1 MNKDYNVDD
10 ILLEIKAKKSQQNH
24 QERPKQ
30 NPFTQ
35 PRPEYKASQD
45 IETLLRGT
53 KPQAEHAQPAAEA
66 VEQPAEKPAYQAQE
80 RQQAPFH
87 VNIPQEE
94 PAAYPSQTKEESF
107 RFRVQLEE
115 ERPEQKQ
122 EEGFRFNQE
131 PQPAQPRRTAVKE
144 EAPAKEKEAETG
156 GFHFTLND
164 DDGEPANID
173 VGVEYGKYFANIPKE
188 DPFDDDEAPYSFG
201 GRSSSG
207 RVLEETQEVSLRTG
221 AKPASKEPFKVNFD
235 FDDDMDAAPNGPQ
248 FETQEISQITGQV
261 SGFSSG
267 KNGIFPDEMME
278 EEPTGKRGLF
288 GRRKGEDYSQEPVDY
303 QEPEEE
309 SDLDDYTSSKD
320 KESVIRDMKM
330 IKAGL
335 IVRLGLMLVVFGVSL
350 YLALSATNPALNL
363 PKIIQP
369 EYHLREFMIANTV
382 VAAIGAVICS
392 NTVGGGL
399 LSLLRLK
406 ADTDALPSMA
416 VIATLIQ
423 GVCFIVKPDLL
434 EMATNTLENGTYE
447 ITTAVSLFFPA
458 AMLILFFN
466 IIGKLMIILRIQN
479 NFKLVASDRT
489 KYAVETLKNKSLLHE
504 LTKNLSMEE
513 DLVAYPVK
521 TKFLSNFLENSY
533 SEDRA
538 ESLSHVLSPVCILAG
553 IVISVLSYFFN
564 QNVAMAVSTFAA
576 VMCICAPFSSTIAAN
591 YPLLRLSNKMIPI
604 GGMVAGYSSVDN
616 FADTEGIVMKASDIF
631 PPENVILHGIKAFD
645 QGKIDSVILDAASVV
660 CSMNGMLT
668 GVFNKII
675 GSNRAML
682 RPVEN
687 VTYEDSMGLSAWVDG
702 KRVLIGN
709 RDLMLNHGVEVP
721 SNDYEMRYVK
731 DSKNIIYLSNSGELS
746 AMFVISYN
754 PNNDVMDELDKLV
767 DNGMSLIVETS
778 DPNITAEKIR
788 DAYDF
793 PIEQIQIMSAKVNS
807 AYQEL
812 TEEREKASS
821 QIGFMGSSKT
831 MIRAICDCITIKSA
845 IAKSVIIQMASLI
858 IGYGII
864 AVFALVGDL
873 SLITAVHIMLYQLLW
888 TFLVLFIPNLKKL

>member
-10 ILLEIKAKKSQQNH
+10 ILLEIKAKKSQQSR

-30 NPFTQ
+30 NPFAQ
-35 PRPEYKASQD
+35 PRPVQPKAPQDIDALLQGRAVAQPQQEIPKAAVPPVEKTPFQPDDEALGHLEAAPMEQKTVQAPNPVVMQEKDEIPPQQEEVFHFDSEKENPQGFAPQPTAVKAS
-45 IETLLRGT
+45 
-53 KPQAEHAQPAAEA
+53 
-66 VEQPAEKPAYQAQE
+66 
-80 RQQAPFH
+80 
-87 VNIPQEE
+87 EE
-94 PAAYPSQTKEESF
+94 PAPKSKEE
-107 RFRVQLEE
+107 
-115 ERPEQKQ
+115 
-122 EEGFRFNQE
+122 
-131 PQPAQPRRTAVKE
+131 
-144 EAPAKEKEAETG
+144 
-156 GFHFTLND
+156 GFHFTLKD
-164 DDGEPANID
+164 DEEEPQGID
-173 VGVEYGKYFANIPKE
+173 LGAEYSKYFANIPKGE
-188 DPFDDDEAPYSFG
+188 PFQEKPYSFG
-201 GRSSSG
+201 ESTLG
-207 RVLEETQEVSLRTG
+207 ETQEVPISSL
-221 AKPASKEPFKVNFD
+221 KPEQKEPFKVNFN
-235 FDDDMDAAPNGPQ
+235 FEDDPASPEPS
-248 FETQEISQITGQV
+248 FETQEIIQTGEPAGNKT
-261 SGFSSG
+261 S
-267 KNGIFPDEMME
+267 IFPDEMME
-278 EEPTGKRGLF
+278 EPKAKRRLF
-288 GRRKGEDYSQEPVDY
+288 GRRRDGEEGEDNQPQGAPHE
-303 QEPEEE
+303 EPEEN

-320 KESVIRDMKM
+320 KESVIRDMRM

-335 IVRLGLMLVVFGVSL
+335 LVRLAFMLIVFIVSL
-350 YLALSATNPALNL
+350 YLTLSATNPTLNL
-363 PKIIQP
+363 PKLIQP

-382 VAAIGAVICS
+382 TAAIGAIICS

-416 VIATLIQ
+416 VIASLVQ

-447 ITTAVSLFFPA
+447 ITMAASLFFPA

-466 IIGKLMIILRIQN
+466 VIGKLMIILRIQN
-479 NFKLVASDRT
+479 NFKLVASDRS

-521 TKFLSNFLENSY
+521 TRFLSNFLENSY
-533 SEDRA
+533 SEDKA

-553 IVISVLSYFFN
+553 VVISVLSYFFN
-564 QNVAMAVSTFAA
+564 QNVAAAVSTFAA
-576 VMCICAPFSSTIAAN
+576 TMCICAPLSSTIAAN
-591 YPLLRLSNKMIPI
+591 FPLLRLSNKMIPI
-604 GGMVAGYSSVDN
+604 GAMVAGYSSVET
-616 FADTEGIVMKASDIF
+616 FADTAGVVMKASDIF

-660 CSMNGMLT
+660 CTMNGMLT

-675 GSNRAML
+675 GANQAIL

-721 SNDYEMRYVK
+721 STDYELRYVK
-731 DSKNIIYLSNSGELS
+731 DSKNIIYLSNSGQLS

-754 PNNDVMDELDKLV
+754 PNNEVMYELDKLV

-807 AYQEL
+807 TYHEL

-821 QIGFMGSSKT
+821 QIGFMGSAKT
-831 MIRAICDCITIKSA
+831 MIRAICNCITIKSS

-873 SLITAVHIMLYQLLW
+873 EMITAVHIILYQLLW
-888 TFLVLFIPNLKKL
+888 TFLVLLVPNLKKL